1 MFLPISDAPNPKGTP
16 WATWAIIAVNVA
28 VFILVSLPLGTQ
40 PADTSDPA
48 FAEYLEFL
56 TQLVGSR
63 QELRQAASQVSA
75 YDLFVF
81 EHGYRPAAPSFFD
94 LLFSLFLHGGL
105 MHLAGNML
113 FLWIY
118 GDNVEHR
125 LGPAVFVFWYLA
137 TGVAATLFHAVFFLS
152 SDVPLVGASGAIS
165 GVLGFYFVWFPR
177 NTVRMLFFLPPI
189 FWHVFEI
196 PARIVLGIYLVIDNV
211 LPFVFAGAGG
221 VAHGAHIG
229 GFLAGAAAAWVMS
242 RRGTAARAREI
253 GRPTVPPV
261 SGAVREALQEERPE
275 EAAAEY
281 FALPAAAARTALS
294 PDQALA
300 LAERLRRR
308 GHSSAALAMLQRTIQ
323 LAPRGADMA
332 ALHAA
337 AGLILLEDRGDAP
350 AAYQYLVTAARL
362 GPDAATTAEIRRALA
377 AIEAEQRLHPG
388 FRRPR
393 EG

>member
-1 MFLPISDAPNPKGTP
+1 MFFPIADSPNPKGTP
-16 WATWAIIAVNVA
+16 YATWAIIAINVA
-28 VFILVSLPLGTQ
+28 IFVLVSLPLGTQ

-56 TQLVGSR
+56 SQLVGSR

-81 EHGYRPAAPSFFD
+81 EHGYRPAAPSLLD
-94 LLFSLFLHGGL
+94 LLFSIFLHGGL

-125 LGPAVFVFWYLA
+125 LGPAVFVFWYLV

-177 NTVRMLFFLPPI
+177 NTVRVLFIVPPF

-196 PARIVLGIYLVIDNV
+196 PARVVLGIYLVIDNV
-211 LPFVFAGAGG
+211 LPFAFAGAGG
-221 VAHGAHIG
+221 VAYGAHIG
-229 GFLAGAAAAWVMS
+229 GFLAGAAAAWVMG
-242 RRGTAARAREI
+242 RRVAAVRAREI
-253 GRPTVPPV
+253 GRPSAQPF
-261 SGAVREALQEERPE
+261 SGAVREALMDDRPE

-281 FALPAAAARTALS
+281 FALPAEAARTALP
-294 PDQALA
+294 PDRALA

-308 GHSSAALAMLQRTIQ
+308 GHANAALALLQRTIQ
-323 LAPRGADMA
+323 VAPRNADLA

-362 GPDAATTAEIRRALA
+362 GPDRETSAVIRRALA
-377 AIEAEQRLHPG
+377 AIEVEQRLHPG
-388 FRRPR
+388 PRRPR
-393 EG
+393 GV